1 MNAAALA
8 QRTVIVTGAAAG
20 VGRGIALA
28 CAAAGAHVV
37 VASRREN
44 GREVVAEIET
54 RGDAASWTQCD
65 VTDLASVE
73 RAVHDAIDRTGG
85 LHAAVH
91 NATSNHSSRP
101 HRLEDVDRALFDD
114 HLAVSLRGAYHCA
127 VASFDAL
134 KETRGTLIVMTS
146 PAGIEGS
153 ATLPLYATVKGALR
167 GFAKSLA
174 REWAPQGVTVNVVSP
189 LAFSPAMEDAI
200 AADPAMEKRLN
211 RRVPLGRVGDA
222 ETDVGAAV
230 AFLVGPDAGYITGQ
244 TLGIDGG
251 HFMSL

>member
-1 MNAAALA
+1 M
-8 QRTVIVTGAAAG
+8 VTGAGAG

-37 VASRREN
+37 VASRHDN
-44 GREVVAEIET
+44 GLDLTMQIQA
-54 RGDAASWTQCD
+54 RGDDASWSQCD
-65 VTDLASVE
+65 VTDLDSVTGTV
-73 RAVHDAIDRTGG
+73 RDAVARTGA
-85 LHAAVH
+85 LDAFVH
-91 NATSNHSSRP
+91 NATSNQSSQP
-101 HRLEDVDRALFDD
+101 HRLEEVDRTLFDD
-114 HLAVSLRGAYHCA
+114 HITVSLRGAYHCA
-127 VASFDAL
+127 VAAFDAL
-134 KETRGTLIVMTS
+134 RATQGTFIVMTS

-174 REWAPQGVTVNVVSP
+174 REWASDRVTVNVVSP
-189 LAFSPAMEDAI
+189 LALSPALEAGI
-200 AADPAMEKRLN
+200 AADPAMEERLN

-222 ETDVGAAV
+222 EADVGVAV
-230 AFLVGPDAGYITGQ
+230 AFLVGPDAHYITGQ

>member
-1 MNAAALA
+1 VNARSLDG
-8 QRTVIVTGAAAG
+8 RTVIVTGGGAG

-28 CAAAGAHVV
+28 SAAAGAHVV

-44 GREVVAEIET
+44 GRDLVATIEA
-54 RGDAASWTQCD
+54 RGDAASWAQCD
-65 VTDLASVE
+65 VTDLASVT
-73 RAVHDAIDRTGG
+73 RTIRDAVARTGAVHAV
-85 LHAAVH
+85 VH
-91 NATSNHSSRP
+91 NATSNQSSQP
-101 HRLEDVDRALFDD
+101 HQLEDVDRALFDD
-114 HLAVSLRGAYHCA
+114 HIAVSLRGAYHCA

-134 KETRGTLIVMTS
+134 RAAHGTLIVMTS

-153 ATLPLYATVKGALR
+153 ATLPLYAAVKGALR

-174 REWAPQGVTVNVVSP
+174 REWALDGVTVNVVSP
-189 LAFSPAMEDAI
+189 LAFSPAMEQAI
-200 AADPAMEKRLN
+200 AADPGVEERLN

-222 ETDVGAAV
+222 ETDVGVAV